1 MLKDQ
6 GVYLYVFLFERSVS
20 VGVILDFFD
29 FDIDQLIVE
38 LIIFL
43 FFFLE
48 EDIGQVDYLVYT
60 WSGLENKE
68 FNEEFNLEAFE
79 VDLEALVI
87 FFFFGEVFV
96 LLD

>member
-1 MLKDQ
+1 MFKDQ

-43 FFFLE
+43 FLFLE
-48 EDIGQVDYLVYT
+48 EDIGQVDYLVYM

-68 FNEEFNLEAFE
+68 FNEEFNLEVFE
-79 VDLEALVI
+79 VDLEVLVI